1 MDKDHKHGY
10 EKTYEES
17 EKRMKRSSCSQSS
30 DEDDANDDVSV
41 QESTH
46 QCNVCGKTFSNGKAL
61 GGHRRSH
68 FLKKKLN
75 HRSQKVETPLS
86 MQGSYNRS
94 IFDKDRK
101 HGFENTCEES
111 EKRIK
116 RSCSLSSDEDDA
128 KDEVSIQE
136 PTHQCNV
143 CGKTFS
149 NGKALGGHRRSHF
162 LKQKLHH
169 HSQKVETPFSIQG
182 NNNMASFDKDHKH
195 DREDTYEESEKR
207 MKRSACVLSSDE
219 DEAKNEVSVQEPT
232 HQCNVCG
239 KTFSNGKSLG
249 GHRRSHFLKK
259 KLSHQPQ
266 KVKTPF
272 STHGSNNRASFDDYD
287 DEKEIDGIEK
297 RTCSLCKKEFPTKNA
312 LYGHMRSHPNR
323 DVKGLNPPTEHH
335 KEDQDDGNLSL
346 PKWQK
351 RDKRGRKCIGSAE
364 AAANL
369 LLLRYDR
376 YFCVGESSSN
386 GNGKNELGCDRN
398 SADKQLKKGKGI
410 FDLNESY
417 VIED

>member
-10 EKTYEES
+10 EKPYEDS
-17 EKRMKRSSCSQSS
+17 EKRMKRSSSSLSS
-30 DEDDANDDVSV
+30 DEEDDTKDEVSI

-75 HRSQKVETPLS
+75 HRSQKVKTPLS
-86 MQGSYNRS
+86 IQGSYNRAS
-94 IFDKDRK
+94 FDKDSK

-116 RSCSLSSDEDDA
+116 RSFSSLSSDEDDA
-128 KDEVSIQE
+128 KDEVSIPE
-136 PTHQCNV
+136 HECNI

-162 LKQKLHH
+162 LKKKLNHH
-169 HSQKVETPFSIQG
+169 PQKVKSPFSIQG
-182 NNNMASFDKDHKH
+182 N
-195 DREDTYEESEKR
+195 
-207 MKRSACVLSSDE
+207 
-219 DEAKNEVSVQEPT
+219 
-232 HQCNVCG
+232 
-239 KTFSNGKSLG
+239 
-249 GHRRSHFLKK
+249 
-259 KLSHQPQ
+259 
-266 KVKTPF
+266 
-272 STHGSNNRASFDDYD
+272 NNRASFDDYD
-287 DEKEIDGIEK
+287 DEEEIGGIK
-297 RTCSLCKKEFPTKNA
+297 KPIKKPTCSICEKKFPTKNA

-323 DVKGLNPPTEHH
+323 DFKGLNPPTEYH
-335 KEDQDDGNLSL
+335 KEDQDDGDLSL

-351 RDKRGRKCIGSAE
+351 RDRRGRKCIGSVE

-369 LLLRYDR
+369 LHLRYDKN
-376 YFCVGESSSN
+376 FCVGESSSN
-386 GNGKNELGCDRN
+386 GNGKNELGGDRN
-398 SADKQLKKGKGI
+398 SSDKQLKKGKGL